1 MAKYSDAPFQGIT
14 LRRWYGQTIKHGG
27 SGAIITFNET
37 QATKVTR
44 VYLRGP
50 VKIKKFGC
58 YVAATLGKGEQLFS
72 LSVNGTGTAP
82 FSGGTVVASS
92 AAAPFTI
99 SSVTAA
105 KVVNAGS
112 YLSILASTNVCSTGS
127 VALFIDYI
135 PQYQVG
141 NSKWDP

>member
-14 LRRWYGQTIKHGG
+14 VRKWYGSTAKLGG

-37 QATKVTR
+37 QAAKVTR
-44 VYLRGP
+44 DYLRGP
-50 VKIKKFGC
+50 VKIKKFG
-58 YVAATLGKGEQLFS
+58 VLTAATLGKGEELFT
-72 LSVNGTGTAP
+72 LGVNGTAQ
-82 FSGGTVVASS
+82 SNATVVASS
-92 AAAPFTI
+92 ASGQYTI
-99 SSVTAA
+99 ASVAVS
-105 KVVNAGS
+105 KIVNAGS

-135 PQYQVG
+135 PQYQAG